1 MGLSQYAGASIARP
15 AACTPL
21 HSCEPMEASESVDL
35 LLAFLRERDVPC
47 PACGYNLRNLTR
59 PQCPECRKEL
69 VLAVGLRKP
78 RFGWFLATIT
88 PGLFAGIAAPLLL
101 IPLIGE
107 MVLGG
112 GVAPWFIWA
121 TDAFGWFSGLAAL
134 VIVRFRYPFLRQPQ
148 PTQRTW
154 AAVAWGIHLAAF
166 ALLMVLIFA

>member
-1 MGLSQYAGASIARP
+1 M
-15 AACTPL
+15 
-21 HSCEPMEASESVDL
+21 EPSESVDL
-35 LLAFLRERDVPC
+35 LFEFLRERDVPC
-47 PACGYNLRNLTR
+47 PVCGYNLRNLTR

-78 RFGWFLATIT
+78 RFGWFLVTIT
-88 PGLFAGIAAPLLL
+88 PGLFSGIAAPLLL

-112 GVAPWFIWA
+112 GVGSGFMWA

-134 VIVRFRYPFLRQPQ
+134 VLLRFRHPFLRQPQ
-148 PTQRTW
+148 PRQRMW

-166 ALLMVLIFA
+166 AVLIMLAIFA